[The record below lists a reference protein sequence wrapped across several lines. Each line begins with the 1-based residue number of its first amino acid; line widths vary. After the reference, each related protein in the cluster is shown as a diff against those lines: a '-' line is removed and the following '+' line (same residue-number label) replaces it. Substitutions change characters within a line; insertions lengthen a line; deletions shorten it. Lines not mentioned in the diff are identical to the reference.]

1 VLVIGSGVEGDGIE
15 VLLRARDTTLIE
27 TDVALGPRTGLV
39 CDAHDLPFAAETF
52 DCVVAQAVLEHV
64 LDPQRC
70 VAEIYRVLKQDGLIY
85 AETPFMQQVH
95 GGRYDFT
102 RFTPLGHRRLFR
114 CFEELRSG
122 ASSGPGQA
130 LAWSVQYFCL
140 GLARGRTSRLVCNAL
155 GRLLGFPWKYADRY
169 FITREPALDGASGV
183 FFIGRKSQSV
193 LSDRDLVSQYRG
205 GEYLAR

>member
-1 VLVIGSGVEGDGIE
+1 
-15 VLLRARDTTLIE
+15 VLLRTPDLDVVE

-64 LDPQRC
+64 LDPRRC
-70 VAEIYRVLKQDGLIY
+70 VDEIYRVLKRDGLVY

-114 CFEELRSG
+114 HFEELRAG
-122 ASSGPGQA
+122 ASSGPGQT
-130 LAWSVQYFCL
+130 LAWAVQYFCL
-140 GLARGRTSRLVCNAL
+140 GFAQGRTSRLVCNAA

-169 FITREPALDGASGV
+169 LITREAALDGASGV
-183 FFIGRKSQSV
+183 YFIGRKSQKT
-193 LSDRDLVSQYRG
+193 LPDRDLVNLYRG